1 MEAEFKREWM
11 ETYLQ
16 LPCNQE
22 EAAEY
27 QEKMIFYN
35 PGGGILPCTKK
46 VTEEGTLIYQY
57 PVTGKK
63 TLHSIYATIPM
74 REEQI
79 RSILQQVIEV
89 LAYGRDLL
97 LSEDGFVLDP
107 HYIFTLLPDLRLD
120 FCYLPGHHG
129 ELKKQLE
136 ALLEYLLNR
145 VDYQDK
151 GAVELLYDCYLF
163 CIRDGKGLREI
174 RERLLQRETAET
186 VPLPCPEREKSRE
199 AETTREEPSY
209 TSWLTGLFRRGR
221 RAEPITEE
229 QTKRQK
235 EREKEKEAELPLPP
249 VTDGGAT
256 VHLSSGPG
264 KSSRQEPR
272 LLNEKTGEVILISD
286 TPFYLGGME
295 GYVNY
300 VMREEGVS
308 RLHAC
313 IGKKEEGYVLSD
325 LNSTN
330 GTFLNRKEVL
340 PGQEVRLVPNDV
352 IRIAKE
358 EFVFQL

>member
-16 LPCNQE
+16 LPGSQE
-22 EAAEY
+22 AAAEY

-35 PGGGILPCTKK
+35 PGGGILPCSKE
-46 VTEEGTLIYQY
+46 VTEEGTLVYRY
-57 PVTGKK
+57 PVTGRK

-79 RSILQQVIEV
+79 RSILQQVTEV
-89 LAYGRDLL
+89 LAFGRELL

-107 HYIFTLLPDLRLD
+107 HFIFTLLPALRLD

-151 GAVELLYDCYLF
+151 KAVELLYDCYLF

-174 RERLLQRETAET
+174 RERLQQKEVVEAE
-186 VPLPCPEREKSRE
+186 PLPLPERERSRKTE
-199 AETTREEPSY
+199 IKREEPSY
-209 TSWLTGLFRRGR
+209 ASWLTGLFRRGKK
-221 RAEPITEE
+221 TE
-229 QTKRQK
+229 TAT
-235 EREKEKEAELPLPP
+235 EKEEGAELPLPP

-256 VHLSSGPG
+256 VHLSAGQG
-264 KSSRQEPR
+264 EKSSRLKPR
-272 LLNEKTGEVILISD
+272 LLNEKTGEVILISSV
-286 TPFYLGGME
+286 PFYIGGME
-295 GYVNY
+295 SYVNH

-313 IGKKEEGYVLSD
+313 IGKREEGYVLSD

-340 PGQEVRLVPNDV
+340 PGQEVRLIPNDV